1 MTIPSDTVYVC
12 PVCDL
17 RQKRVPLRV
26 SEYASCARCHH
37 VLETNKADAIDKG
50 LATSV
55 SGVILGVAAGLLP
68 VLGMEG
74 FGTKLEVSAVETA
87 WALAGSG
94 VWMLSVL
101 AIAMVV
107 VIPIVRYLVLT
118 YVFLKTKGPKPV
130 DPFVGRLFR
139 LTMELQPWA
148 MAEVFLLGVVVSL
161 VKLGDLVPI
170 NLGLSFW
177 ALIALMLVSVL
188 EQRTICA
195 STVWQRLDPEAT

>member
-1 MTIPSDTVYVC
+1 MTIPSDTFYVC

-17 RQKRVPLRV
+17 KQRRVPLGV

-37 VLETNKADAIDKG
+37 VLETNKPDAIDKG

-55 SGVILGVAAGLLP
+55 SGVILALAAGLLP

-94 VWMLSVL
+94 VWLLSVL

-107 VIPIVRYLVLT
+107 VIPLIRYIVLT
-118 YVFLKTKGPKPV
+118 YVFLKTRGPKPV
-130 DPFVGRLFR
+130 DPSVGRLFR
-139 LTMELQPWA
+139 LTIELQPWA

-177 ALIALMLVSVL
+177 ALIALMLISVL
-188 EQRTICA
+188 EHRNVCA
-195 STVWQRLDPEAT
+195 STVWQNLDPEAK